1 MGFYTHGSR
10 VGVAGRSFSSSNRM
24 NPSSRLVVFQV
35 EDGRYAVRLEDVER
49 VVAAVE
55 LVPLPDAPDLVLGVF
70 NLQGNVVPAID
81 TRRRLRLP
89 ARETGVSDQF
99 LVVRAAGR
107 VLALVADRVQG
118 IVEAAAPEVTAADH
132 VVPGLPGVEG
142 VLRLPDGVVVI
153 HDLARFLTLEDGRRL
168 DAARRSLV
176 AP

>member
-1 MGFYTHGSR
+1 MGFYTHRVR
-10 VGVAGRSFSSSNRM
+10 VGISGRRFSFIRRM
-24 NPSSRLVVFQV
+24 NSFSRLVVFHV
-35 EDGRYAVRLEDVER
+35 EDARYAVRLEDVER

-107 VLALVADRVQG
+107 AGCCSASGGALLGAVSSTGPCWGLGARGERCSSGACSGRRIGPGCSGGAISCARSQG
-118 IVEAAAPEVTAADH
+118 IM
-132 VVPGLPGVEG
+132 GLAGPW
-142 VLRLPDGVVVI
+142 
-153 HDLARFLTLEDGRRL
+153 
-168 DAARRSLV
+168 RS
-176 AP
+176 P